1 MELFHLSLGRTPY
14 YIVASS
20 PWPVSVAV
28 RVWGMA
34 FGFVIWV

>member
-1 MELFHLSLGRTPY
+1 MELLHLSLGRTPY

-28 RVWGMA
+28 RV
-34 FGFVIWV
+34 